1 MCRQAAKG
9 GAIVAEACHPE
20 EHRMF
25 RTLPLPL
32 LLLAA
37 LPLGG
42 CTSAT
47 NAPAPAAT
55 PSASPAPAAPATKE
69 AASPAPAAD
78 AAEATAPSATIRG
91 AIRDGNRPPP
101 ALRICAHPLAGG
113 APTCTESAAG
123 ATDYRIGVAPGRYS
137 LMGWVQGGELAL
149 IAHASQVR
157 CIRAPCPPD
166 ELIEVDVAAGE
177 DLAGIDLSGGYVD
190 VPAGWPTRP

>member
-1 MCRQAAKG
+1 
-9 GAIVAEACHPE
+9 
-20 EHRMF
+20 MF
-25 RTLPLPL
+25 RTLPL

-47 NAPAPAAT
+47 NAPGPAAA
-55 PSASPAPAAPATKE
+55 PSSSPAPAGPARAE
-69 AASPAPAAD
+69 ASTPAPAAE
-78 AAEATAPSATIRG
+78 AAEATAPGATISG

-113 APTCTESAAG
+113 APTCMDSPAG
-123 ATDYRIGVAPGRYS
+123 ATDYRLGVAPGRYY

-149 IAHASQVR
+149 LAHAEQVR

-166 ELIEVDVAAGE
+166 QLIEVEVAAGE
-177 DLAGIDLSGGYVD
+177 DLSGIDLSGAYVE
-190 VPAGWPTRP
+190 VPAGWPARP

>member
-1 MCRQAAKG
+1 
-9 GAIVAEACHPE
+9 
-20 EHRMF
+20 MF

-42 CTSAT
+42 CSSAT
-47 NAPAPAAT
+47 NAPVAAAA
-55 PSASPAPAAPATKE
+55 PSANPAPAAPVRAE
-69 AASPAPAAD
+69 AASPAPAAE
-78 AAEATAPSATIRG
+78 ATEATALRATISG

-113 APTCTESAAG
+113 APTCSDSPAG
-123 ATDYRIGVAPGRYS
+123 ATDYRIGVAPGRYY

-149 IAHASQVR
+149 IAHAAQIR

-166 ELIEVDVAAGE
+166 ELIEVEVAAGE

-190 VPAGWPTRP
+190 VPAGWPTQP